1 MPLVLVSLLFTLRIF
16 FCAALGVRCSFV
28 DNKKSRWSIKAMNGH
43 GIAGDFYEVYK
54 KKMNTNQ
61 GVPRN
66 PENI

>member
-1 MPLVLVSLLFTLRIF
+1 
-16 FCAALGVRCSFV
+16 
-28 DNKKSRWSIKAMNGH
+28 MNGH
-43 GIAGDFYEVYK
+43 GIAGDFYKVYK